1 LIIFAA
7 INFDMQNVIILL
19 DKLSEWNPFYKT
31 KSLLTVSDYLQH
43 NIKNDFSNV
52 VINLSSDLSY
62 NSEGYYCSLLA
73 QARGD
78 KIIPSVE
85 TINQLE
91 AGTGIRMDNVLQ
103 KTCYQWMQ
111 KNNISDDIFYINI
124 YFGMCREKGMEK
136 IARYIFD
143 NYPSPILRVGF
154 YNKSR
159 NQIESVQALPLRQL
173 SDGEQDYF
181 AESLD
186 SFNMK
191 IWRTPRMH
199 KSCRYNLAIFYNP
212 EELLPPSDK
221 KALAKFLEVAKKMN
235 IHAELITEDDVTRLM
250 EFDALFIRS
259 TTALNHITY
268 HLAQRAKQANMVV
281 IDDPLSIIRCT
292 NKVYLNEL
300 LTKEKIPQ
308 PQSRLLFKTNKNSFS
323 SIAAEL
329 GTPFI
334 LKIPDGSFS
343 HDINKISNESELK
356 ESLNALFQKSA
367 ILLAQ
372 EFIPTPFDWRIGVL
386 DNEPLFACKY
396 YMAKGHWQIYNHKG
410 NGKAKCGAYETIP
423 IYQVPKNVLK
433 TALKVT
439 SCIGNGLYGVD
450 IKLIN
455 DKAIVIEV
463 NDNPSID
470 HEVEDAILGD
480 ELYYRI
486 LNYFSR
492 ALEYKY

>member
-1 LIIFAA
+1 
-7 INFDMQNVIILL
+7 MV
-19 DKLSEWNPFYKT
+19 
-31 KSLLTVSDYLQH
+31 
-43 NIKNDFSNV
+43 
-52 VINLSSDLSY
+52 
-62 NSEGYYCSLLA
+62 
-73 QARGD
+73 
-78 KIIPSVE
+78 KIC
-85 TINQLE
+85 
-91 AGTGIRMDNVLQ
+91 R
-103 KTCYQWMQ
+103 
-111 KNNISDDIFYINI
+111 
-124 YFGMCREKGMEK
+124 YFFVK
-136 IARYIFD
+136 
-143 NYPSPILRVGF
+143 YPCPILKVGF

-159 NQIESVQALPLRQL
+159 NQIESVEALSLHQL
-173 SDGEQDYF
+173 SDEEQDYF

-186 SFNMK
+186 SFHTK
-191 IWRTPRMH
+191 IWRTPRTH

-212 EELLPPSDK
+212 DEILPPSDK
-221 KALAKFLEVAKKMN
+221 KALYKFLEVAKKMN
-235 IHAELITEDDVTRLM
+235 IHAELITEEDVTRLM

-268 HLAQRAKQANMVV
+268 HLAQRAKQADMVV

-292 NKVYLNEL
+292 NKVYLAEL

-308 PQSRLLFKTNKNSFS
+308 PKSRLLFKNNKNTFT
-323 SIAAEL
+323 SIAEDL
-329 GTPFI
+329 GQPFI

-343 HDINKISNESELK
+343 HDINKINNEVDLHA
-356 ESLNALFQKSA
+356 SLHDLFQKSA

-372 EFIPTPFDWRIGVL
+372 EFIPTDFDWRIGVL

-396 YMAKGHWQIYNHKG
+396 FMAKGHWQIYNHAG

-455 DKAIVIEV
+455 GKAIVIEV

-486 LNYFSR
+486 LNFFSR